1 MEWNAEHYTKKERKK
16 ERTKEERRK
25 VEQSTTIEFQRRN
38 RDWNGEP
45 KLTSDGLQITEVLQ
59 NLL

>member
-25 VEQSTTIEFQRRN
+25 VEQSTTINFR
-38 RDWNGEP
+38 GE
-45 KLTSDGLQITEVLQ
+45 TGIGMESQ
-59 NLL
+59 N